1 MQFTALNIYVKRLE
15 ALEAKVR
22 LLEDAKKKDGQTII
36 DAINA
41 IIADGVTTDDKTAL
55 EAARKAL
62 DAWMKDINMDYEKK
76 FIKGIFYSA
85 AARAAS
91 KDLADAE
98 KEFNNIMNLLAAAKK
113 AIADLAKLESPAI
126 NYTDS
131 AAFDAY
137 KAAYDAAAKAVE
149 AFKAANGS
157 LGTTTLADELRITE
171 AEQAILANAKVEID
185 SYGYLCQAYEAY
197 NEAFGKYVAD
207 QGLDLEDEFKVELDA
222 TIANIKGLVAAG
234 AADSTVQAATDRLAS
249 ELETI
254 VKESGDIGGSE
265 APDPDD
271 TGDDVYPDAP

>member
-1 MQFTALNIYVKRLE
+1 
-15 ALEAKVR
+15 
-22 LLEDAKKKDGQTII
+22 
-36 DAINA
+36 
-41 IIADGVTTDDKTAL
+41 
-55 EAARKAL
+55 
-62 DAWMKDINMDYEKK
+62 MKDINMDHEKK
-76 FIKGIFYSA
+76 FIKGIYYSA

-91 KDLADAE
+91 KNLADAE
-98 KEFNNIMNLLAAAKK
+98 KEFNNIMNLLDAAKK

-137 KAAYDAAAKAVE
+137 KKAYDAAAKAVE

-197 NEAFGKYVAD
+197 NEAYGKYIAD

-222 TIANIKGLVAAG
+222 TIANIKGLVASG
-234 AADSTVQAATDRLAS
+234 AADTTVQAATDRLAS
-249 ELETI
+249 ELDTI
-254 VKESGDIGGSE
+254 VKEAGNIGGSE

-271 TGDDVYPDAP
+271 TGDDVYPDAPCASSVNQSNN